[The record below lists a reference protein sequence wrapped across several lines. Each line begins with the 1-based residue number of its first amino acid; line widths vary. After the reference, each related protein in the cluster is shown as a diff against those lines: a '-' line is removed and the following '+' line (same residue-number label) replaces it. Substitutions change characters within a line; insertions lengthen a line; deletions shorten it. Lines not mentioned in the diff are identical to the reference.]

1 MAPPGLDRPS
11 KSTLDRTARLL
22 FGDGDGT
29 LSIGQDQ

>member
-1 MAPPGLDRPS
+1 
-11 KSTLDRTARLL
+11 LDRTARLL